1 MRLEYLIKDIND
13 EMLKKIQASRPTE
26 EKEAEATAKI
36 VGLSALKYGDLSNQ
50 ASKDYIFDVDRFT
63 SSEGNTGP
71 YILYTIVRIKS
82 ILKKYQEEGGNAK
95 DARVLPCGN
104 ESEKSLMLE
113 LTKFNSVM
121 ETAFEEI
128 APHKICAY
136 IYDLAN
142 AFNKFY
148 HETKI
153 LGTEEDELQKSR
165 IRLLTLTKRVLETCI
180 DMLGFE
186 APERM

>member
-1 MRLEYLIKDIND
+1 MDRE
-13 EMLKKIQASRPTE
+13 
-26 EKEAEATAKI
+26 EAEKTAKI

-50 ASKDYIFDVDRFT
+50 ASKDYIFDVDHFT

-82 ILKKYQEEGGNAK
+82 ILKKYQEEGGNADGAK
-95 DARVLPCGN
+95 IQPCEN
-104 ESEKSLMLE
+104 ESEKALMLE
-113 LTKFNSVM
+113 LTKFNGVM
-121 ETAFEEI
+121 ENAFEEI
-128 APHKICAY
+128 APHKVCAY

-153 LGTEEDELQKSR
+153 LGTEDEAAKKSR
-165 IRLLTLTKRVLETCI
+165 IRLLGLTRKVLETCI
-180 DMLGFE
+180 DVLGFE